1 MKRKI
6 FRILLLLFIF
16 YITGCGKN
24 VRVQENMDNQRG
36 IEEDKGDQKDT
47 ASSMGRYIETAYS
60 LPEGLGYKRELIRLS
75 DGSLYLTIMETI
87 MFPLMEGKRGI
98 KGKSHGLISLQPRN
112 ILRAY
117 QGEKMEVLALFTE

>member
-47 ASSMGRYIETAYS
+47 ARDRDYHDLCDA
-60 LPEGLGYKRELIRLS
+60 
-75 DGSLYLTIMETI
+75 
-87 MFPLMEGKRGI
+87 
-98 KGKSHGLISLQPRN
+98 
-112 ILRAY
+112 
-117 QGEKMEVLALFTE
+117 